1 MTREEVVGLLPCYV
15 CGDVPADVA
24 AALEAV
30 LAEDPEL
37 AALAEQ
43 LGVLRGDCEEVLVQA
58 PPMDWGTLG
67 ADVELGSDELAAPA
81 PIEQAP
87 LASGTRFIA
96 LAFGLTALVVL
107 LAWMML

>member
-24 AALEAV
+24 AAVKQV
-30 LAEDPEL
+30 LDEDPEL

-43 LGVLRGDCEEVLVQA
+43 LGVLRDDCGEVLVEA

-67 ADVELGSDELAAPA
+67 ADFEVGADELAAPTALDAA
-81 PIEQAP
+81 PT
-87 LASGTRFIA
+87 ASGSRFIV
-96 LAFGLTALVVL
+96 LAFVITAAVCGIAYL
-107 LAWMML
+107 ML